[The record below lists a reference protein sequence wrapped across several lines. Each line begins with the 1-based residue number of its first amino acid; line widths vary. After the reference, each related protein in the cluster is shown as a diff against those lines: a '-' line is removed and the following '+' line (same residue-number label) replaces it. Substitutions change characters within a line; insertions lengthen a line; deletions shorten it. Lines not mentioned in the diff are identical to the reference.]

1 MSQPP
6 GAGLNLHGAVDL
18 SALARPAAP
27 ARPQGPG
34 AAAPDGTPGAPDGAA
49 PAGPDGGTV
58 VPGPYAVTLDEASLP
73 SVVETSAVVPVVVV
87 VYAGRSAAT
96 VQLADDLVEIA
107 AEMEGRFQVARVDAD
122 TDPSLVQALQVQA
135 LPSVLILLAGQPVP
149 AFQGT
154 ADKDQVRTIMGQVL
168 QVAAE
173 SGITGRVD
181 GDADAVPAEPA
192 EPPMDPLVA
201 EGLAAVEAGDLDAAR
216 AAFAKAV
223 TENPRDDE
231 ARAALA
237 QVDLMLRVTAADPD
251 EALAAAQD
259 APYTEVETHLRAA
272 DVEVTTGRAVAG
284 LERVLEVVRAVYG
297 AERETARER
306 LVELFDVVGSNTPEV
321 ADVRRRL
328 ASALY

>member
-1 MSQPP
+1 MSQLP
-6 GAGLNLHGAVDL
+6 GAGLNLYGAVDL
-18 SALARPAAP
+18 SSLARPAAP
-27 ARPQGPG
+27 ARPVPV
-34 AAAPDGTPGAPDGAA
+34 ANGAPDGGAPD
-49 PAGPDGGTV
+49 PAGAEPGAEGQAAV
-58 VPGPYAVTLDEASLP
+58 YPGPYAVTLDEASLP
-73 SVVETSAVVPVVVV
+73 RVVETSTVVPVVVV

-96 VQLADDLVEIA
+96 VQLADDLADIA
-107 AEMEGRFQVARVDAD
+107 ADMDGAFQVARVDAD
-122 TDPSLVQALQVQA
+122 TDPALVQALQVQA

-154 ADKDQVRTIMGQVL
+154 ADKEQVRTIMGQVL

-173 SGITGRVD
+173 SGIVGRVD
-181 GDADAVPAEPA
+181 GDADAAPAAPA
-192 EPPMDPLVA
+192 EPPMDPMVA
-201 EGLAAVEAGDLDAAR
+201 EGVAAVEAGDLDAAR

-251 EALAAAQD
+251 EALAAAAD
-259 APYTEVETHLRAA
+259 APYTDVETHLRAA
-272 DVEVTTGRAVAG
+272 DVEVTTGRAMAG
-284 LERVLEVVRAVYG
+284 LERVLEVVRAVRG
-297 AERETARER
+297 PERETARER
-306 LVELFDVVGSNTPEV
+306 LVELFEVVGTHTPEV